1 MKVGLIL
8 KNTVIDLMS
17 GIGGLSIAFRNVG
30 AEIVFANVID
40 KKVFEIYKS
49 NVPECQVDVEK
60 IENLNG
66 ALLPDADIIVG
77 SIPFQG
83 FSAIHSISRNANSV
97 ILFYEIRRI
106 IREKK
111 PKAFLFE
118 TDKSLEK
125 YKKTDLFIELKKEGY
140 YIKKAVMGAKEFG
153 NSPYLKERLY
163 IVGFSDE
170 ENFRKFV
177 FPAKIN
183 LTKTFEDMIYVKEK
197 QDEKYYK
204 EQSVEK
210 IKLRMGSELKQ
221 GMFYQ
226 YRYMKGG
233 KFQIYELENCPSD
246 FLYPFNV
253 TIIKDSYGVRMLT
266 PREFLRLQGIKD
278 DFYIPENSGM
288 KILYRYVSRSSLINV
303 SERIAKNILCILRS
317 EDIQIEETSQTEKV
331 EKADQTENVDV
342 ENQIEECEEK
352 YLDVKEKY
360 KQIFLSYCQKDKDIA
375 DLIESELTPLIKNK
389 AKISRDIRDVEYHGS
404 FKNFMQSIEKHDFV
418 IMLISDNYL
427 KSRNCMF
434 EVSEAVKDKD
444 YARKIVYI
452 ILKDEDIKYYKDRS
466 DSKIGAN
473 IYSVINQAVYNKYW
487 QKQMQDLKAEID
499 TIQDL
504 TYATNLINEQKM
516 LRRISSDIPEFMEF
530 LRDCKS
536 LSLSEHI
543 ENKFSEM
550 IKFMGIK

>member
-1 MKVGLIL
+1 M
-8 KNTVIDLMS
+8 
-17 GIGGLSIAFRNVG
+17 
-30 AEIVFANVID
+30 
-40 KKVFEIYKS
+40 
-49 NVPECQVDVEK
+49 
-60 IENLNG
+60 
-66 ALLPDADIIVG
+66 
-77 SIPFQG
+77 
-83 FSAIHSISRNANSV
+83 
-97 ILFYEIRRI
+97 
-106 IREKK
+106 
-111 PKAFLFE
+111 
-118 TDKSLEK
+118 
-125 YKKTDLFIELKKEGY
+125 
-140 YIKKAVMGAKEFG
+140 
-153 NSPYLKERLY
+153 Y

-288 KILYRYVSRSSLINV
+288 KILYRYVS
-303 SERIAKNILCILRS
+303 
-317 EDIQIEETSQTEKV
+317 
-331 EKADQTENVDV
+331 
-342 ENQIEECEEK
+342 
-352 YLDVKEKY
+352 
-360 KQIFLSYCQKDKDIA
+360 
-375 DLIESELTPLIKNK
+375 
-389 AKISRDIRDVEYHGS
+389 
-404 FKNFMQSIEKHDFV
+404 
-418 IMLISDNYL
+418 
-427 KSRNCMF
+427 
-434 EVSEAVKDKD
+434 
-444 YARKIVYI
+444 
-452 ILKDEDIKYYKDRS
+452 
-466 DSKIGAN
+466 
-473 IYSVINQAVYNKYW
+473 
-487 QKQMQDLKAEID
+487 KQMQDLKAEID

>member
-1 MKVGLIL
+1 MS
-8 KNTVIDLMS
+8 VIGPRPLLVEYLPYYTKEEHHRHDVRP
-17 GIGGLSIAFRNVG
+17 GLSGWAQINGRNAIDSWEQRFQYDLEYVKN
-30 AEIVFANVID
+30 VSFANVID

-125 YKKTDLFIELKKEGY
+125 YKKTDLFIELEKEGY
-140 YIKKAVMGAKEFG
+140 YNKKAVMGAKEFG

-288 KILYRYVSRSSLINV
+288 KILYRYVS
-303 SERIAKNILCILRS
+303 
-317 EDIQIEETSQTEKV
+317 
-331 EKADQTENVDV
+331 
-342 ENQIEECEEK
+342 
-352 YLDVKEKY
+352 
-360 KQIFLSYCQKDKDIA
+360 
-375 DLIESELTPLIKNK
+375 
-389 AKISRDIRDVEYHGS
+389 
-404 FKNFMQSIEKHDFV
+404 
-418 IMLISDNYL
+418 
-427 KSRNCMF
+427 
-434 EVSEAVKDKD
+434 
-444 YARKIVYI
+444 
-452 ILKDEDIKYYKDRS
+452 
-466 DSKIGAN
+466 
-473 IYSVINQAVYNKYW
+473 
-487 QKQMQDLKAEID
+487 KQMQDLKAEID